1 MFFLICSMNHQKE
14 IKDLTNQIRD
24 LERQREAAL
33 REVAD
38 LKTQLKL
45 VEEARDN
52 VRRDLIDSNRKVRE
66 GQYMCIKN
74 QSQKLPVLVNRSVNC

>member
-1 MFFLICSMNHQKE
+1 MFFLIRSMSHQKE

-66 GQYMCIKN
+66 GQYIKN
-74 QSQKLPVLVNRSVNC
+74 CSWKLLENGSSWH

>member
-1 MFFLICSMNHQKE
+1 MFYLICSMNHQKE

-66 GQYMCIKN
+66 GQYMYRYIKN
-74 QSQKLPVLVNRSVNC
+74 QSRKLLVNRSLKS

>member
-1 MFFLICSMNHQKE
+1 MNHQKE

-66 GQYMCIKN
+66 GQYMYIKN
-74 QSQKLPVLVNRSVNC
+74 QSWKLPVLVNRSVNC

>member
-74 QSQKLPVLVNRSVNC
+74 QSRKLSVNQSLNF

>member
-1 MFFLICSMNHQKE
+1 MNHEKE

-24 LERQREAAL
+24 LERQRESAL

-66 GQYMCIKN
+66 GKWRLNADRDFSLII
-74 QSQKLPVLVNRSVNC
+74 VF

>member
-1 MFFLICSMNHQKE
+1 M
-14 IKDLTNQIRD
+14 TNQIRD
-24 LERQREAAL
+24 LERQRESAL

-66 GQYMCIKN
+66 GK
-74 QSQKLPVLVNRSVNC
+74 